1 MVAEGWAWKPDRD
14 EFVPD
19 VMVFDDAGEVT
30 RFTGIPHL
38 VVEILS
44 SDPAADI
51 IRKARKYAATGVERY
66 WIIDPEG
73 PEIIVHHL
81 VVGILVEQARHGP
94 GTEVTLDIGPTR
106 VTLDPATLLA

>member
-30 RFTGIPHL
+30 RFTGVPHL

-51 IRKARKYAATGVERY
+51 IRKARKYATAGLERY

-73 PEIIVHHL
+73 PEIIVYRL
-81 VVGILVEQARHGP
+81 EDGILVEQARHGP
-94 GTEVTLDIGPTR
+94 GTEASLDVGPAQL
-106 VTLDPATLLA
+106 TLDPATLLD